1 MEQRLAGLLADFKW
15 GRMDDIFLKA
25 GAATEGAFN

>member
-1 MEQRLAGLLADFKW
+1 MEDRLAGLLADFQW

-25 GAATEGAFN
+25 GTAAGRAPS